1 MDIEGT
7 IQFIINQQAQFA
19 ADIARLE
26 VDLAKLGESTS
37 KLGDNVSMLGDNVS
51 KLGESTSKLGEST
64 LKLGDNVSKL
74 GETALTHEARLDQIG
89 GTMLQITEVVSA
101 TAITQQN
108 TNAILEKLAERVVDL
123 SGQQAHTDER
133 LNALIAIVERHI
145 SDHS

>member
-26 VDLAKLGESTS
+26 ENLAKLGEDVS
-37 KLGDNVSMLGDNVS
+37 KLGENVFRLGENVS
-51 KLGESTSKLGEST
+51 KLGENALR
-64 LKLGDNVSKL
+64 L
-74 GETALTHEARLDQIG
+74 GETALKHDARLDQVGETIF
-89 GTMLQITEVVSA
+89 QITEVVSA

-108 TNAILEKLAERVVDL
+108 TNAILENLAERVVEL
-123 SGQQAHTDER
+123 SSQQAHTDER

-145 SDHS
+145 TEHP

>member
-26 VDLAKLGESTS
+26 ENLAKLGESTS
-37 KLGDNVSMLGDNVS
+37 KHD
-51 KLGESTSKLGEST
+51 
-64 LKLGDNVSKL
+64 
-74 GETALTHEARLDQIG
+74 ARLDQIG
-89 GTMLQITEVVSA
+89 ETMLQITEVVSA

-108 TNAILEKLAERVVDL
+108 TNAILEKLAERMVEL

-133 LNALIAIVERHI
+133 LNALIAIVERHL
-145 SDHS
+145 SDHP